1 MQFPTNGR
9 ISDRTNSK
17 IMIDIENVSEF
28 AREAVGNSRHSEK
41 VYINGMPWKIL
52 AQIKTKMEST
62 ENNEKWLAIYL
73 LYDGPK
79 EDLNWRCCVRSATFR
94 IVLQKNGAENSIG
107 TICDCVFNNKSTN
120 WGFNNFISF
129 AKLMDPINGFYNREE
144 DKVTLIIDVIVKES
158 KTEKFISDPNKSNG
172 TISMEIEKVS
182 EFAREVFRS
191 ERKSETV
198 HVNGMPW
205 KIWAQIEKKD
215 ESTDDND
222 EKWLGIFL
230 LCDAP
235 KEDENWNCKC
245 SVIIRIVSQKSDVS
259 DFKREF
265 DDHVFDYKMNSWG
278 YNFISFSQLMDPE
291 KGFYDQSENKV
302 KLAID
307 ITVKEAKKRG
317 EIINTQYD

>member
-79 EDLNWRCCVRSATFR
+79 EGVNV
-94 IVLQKNGAENSIG
+94 K
-107 TICDCVFNNKSTN
+107 
-120 WGFNNFISF
+120 
-129 AKLMDPINGFYNREE
+129 AKLCM
-144 DKVTLIIDVIVKES
+144 
-158 KTEKFISDPNKSNG
+158 
-172 TISMEIEKVS
+172 SMECHGKYGH
-182 EFAREVFRS
+182 
-191 ERKSETV
+191 KS
-198 HVNGMPW
+198 
-205 KIWAQIEKKD
+205 KKN
-215 ESTDDND
+215 ESTDNN

-245 SVIIRIVSQKSDVS
+245 SAIIRIVSQKSGVS

-307 ITVKEAKKRG
+307 ITHVDDTPFNIKPCHAGEAMGIQLFEQEGFFDVLSTTLPTKTKPKR
-317 EIINTQYD
+317 ERPTVRAQLSESAPQ